1 MNFAGTFQTGRHKQ
15 GLDMKLPRSMTRH
28 YRWLIV
34 CLFLLV
40 TTACSSTGPT
50 STGEIATLS
59 WDANNELDLEG
70 YKIYLATA
78 PGAYGAPIATLTMD
92 VTSYTVT
99 GLESGT
105 TYFFAVTAYNS
116 SGAESSFSN
125 EVSKTT
131 L

>member
-1 MNFAGTFQTGRHKQ
+1 M
-15 GLDMKLPRSMTRH
+15 DLPISPISR
-28 YRWLIV
+28 YRWFLT

-40 TTACSSTGPT
+40 TTACSSTG
-50 STGEIATLS
+50 STPSSETATLS
-59 WDANNELDLEG
+59 WNANSEPDLGG
-70 YKIYLATA
+70 YKVYLGTA
-78 PGAYGAPIATLTMD
+78 SGVYGAPFAALPMD

-99 GLESGT
+99 GLETGT

-125 EVSKTT
+125 EVSKTA

>member
-1 MNFAGTFQTGRHKQ
+1 
-15 GLDMKLPRSMTRH
+15 MTSY
-28 YRWLIV
+28 YRWFLV

-40 TTACSSTGPT
+40 TMACSSTGPT
-50 STGEIATLS
+50 PTSETATLT
-59 WDANNELDLEG
+59 WDANSEQDLQG
-70 YKIYLATA
+70 YKIYLATTS
-78 PGAYGAPIATLTMD
+78 GGYGAPIATLPID

-99 GLESGT
+99 GLETGT

-116 SGAESSFSN
+116 SGAESPFSN